1 MERKGASMEYN
12 IYETSKVQLP
22 MVTLRGI
29 WIFPHMVMHFDVGRE
44 NSKESVEKAILAD
57 SKIFLATQIDPLL
70 DKPEPADINK
80 MGVVATV
87 KQTIKLPNGNVR
99 VLVEGE
105 CRARITSYI
114 NTEQYYEVEVEELW
128 PDLDL
133 ADSLNQSTELNAIRR
148 LCLDDITRY
157 IDNRQ
162 EMPKEVLFNL
172 MEIEDAGRFGD
183 LLVSYLN
190 LDLNNYQRVLE
201 ELDYYKRLI
210 LIHEILTEELEIMEY
225 ESEINQKVK
234 SNINQNQKEY
244 YLKEQLQVIK
254 SELGEAGVDI
264 EEDSEEY
271 IEKINALD
279 IDENSKQSLL
289 KEANR
294 LKFLAMGSPE
304 VNVVRTYLDYVLDL
318 PWGKYSEDKIDI
330 GLSRKVLD
338 KDHYGLKDVKERVLE
353 FISVRKLKKD
363 MKGSILCLVGPPG
376 VGKTSIVKS
385 IAESMNRKYVSM
397 RLGGMGDESEIRG
410 HRKTYIGAMPGRIV
424 NSLINAETMNPV
436 LLLDE
441 IDKLSSDYRADP
453 ASALLEVLDPSQNN
467 QFVDRYIE
475 IPIDLSQV
483 MFVTTANSL
492 QTIPRALLDRM
503 EVIQISGYTS
513 EEKFHIARNHL
524 VKKQLQEHGLKSSQ
538 LKVSDAVIHKIINNY
553 TREAGV
559 RNLER
564 EIAKICRKA
573 AMIIVEGK
581 QDSVSVTAKNYIDF
595 LGNEKILDDEI
606 IRKPE
611 VGVVTGLAWTAV
623 GGELL
628 QIEVNAMKGKGKI
641 QLTGSLGDV
650 MKESA
655 MAAISFI
662 RANNDKYKIPKDF
675 QEGLDLHV
683 HVPEGATP
691 KDGPS
696 AGITIATGILSS
708 LTSRKVRQ
716 DVAMTGEVTI
726 RGRVLAIGGL
736 KEKALAANRYG
747 IKEVIIPKNNEKD
760 LEEIPESIRKDMIF
774 HPVSTVDQVFDIALE
789 K

>member
-1 MERKGASMEYN
+1 MEYKF
-12 IYETSKVQLP
+12 YEISKTKLP

-29 WIFPHMVMHFDVGRE
+29 WIFPHMVMHFDVGRDI
-44 NSKESVEKAILAD
+44 SKESVEKAILAD
-57 SKIFLATQIDPLL
+57 SKIFLAAQKDPLIE
-70 DKPEPADINK
+70 KTEPEDIYK
-80 MGVVATV
+80 MGVVATI
-87 KQTIKLPNGNVR
+87 KQTIKLPNGNIR

-105 CRARITSYI
+105 CRAKIVKYISKETSY
-114 NTEQYYEVEVEELW
+114 EVLLEELW
-128 PDLDL
+128 PD
-133 ADSLNQSTELNAIRR
+133 ADMAESLSKNAELNAIKR
-148 LCLDDITRY
+148 LCLDDMNRY
-157 IDNRQ
+157 IESKQ
-162 EMPKEVLFNL
+162 ELPKEIIFNL
-172 MEIEDAGRFGD
+172 MEVEDAGRFAD
-183 LLVSYLN
+183 LLTSYLT
-190 LDLNNYQRVLE
+190 LDLKDYQRVLD

-210 LIHEILTEELEIMEY
+210 MIHEILTQELEIIEY
-225 ESEINQKVK
+225 ENEINLKVK
-234 SNINQNQKEY
+234 TNISQNQREY
-244 YLKEQLQVIK
+244 YLKEQLQVIRN
-254 SELGEAGVDI
+254 ELGETGVDI
-264 EEDSEEY
+264 EEDSDEY
-271 IEKINALD
+271 IDKINALE
-279 IDENSKQSLL
+279 IDEKSKESLL

-294 LKFLAMGSPE
+294 LKFLSMGSPE
-304 VNVVRTYLDYVLDL
+304 VNVVKTYLDYVLDL
-318 PWGKYSEDKIDI
+318 PWGKYTEDKIDVSH
-330 GLSRKVLD
+330 SRQVLD

-424 NSLINAETMNPV
+424 TSMINAESMNPV

-441 IDKLSSDYRADP
+441 IDKVSADYRADP

-492 QTIPRALLDRM
+492 STIPRALLDRM

-513 EEKFHIARNHL
+513 EEKFNIAKNHL
-524 VKKQLQEHGLKSSQ
+524 IKKQIKEHGLKNSQ
-538 LKVSDAVIHKIINNY
+538 LKISDPVVNKIINNY

-573 AMIIVEGK
+573 AMVIVEGK
-581 QDSVSVTAKNYIDF
+581 QKSVNVTINNYTQY
-595 LGNEKILDDEI
+595 LGNEKIQDDEI
-606 IRKPE
+606 LRSPE
-611 VGVVTGLAWTAV
+611 VGVVTGLAWTSV

-641 QLTGSLGDV
+641 HLTGSLGDV

-662 RANNDKYKIPKDF
+662 RANIDKYNIEDDF
-675 QEGLDLHV
+675 QDKTDLHV

-696 AGITIATGILSS
+696 AGITITTGILSS
-708 LTSRKVRQ
+708 LTGRKVKQ
-716 DVAMTGEVTI
+716 DIAMTGEVTI
-726 RGRVLAIGGL
+726 RGRVLPIGGL

-747 IKEVIIPKNNEKD
+747 IKQVIIPKGNEKD
-760 LEEIPESIRKDMIF
+760 LSEIPESVRKDMKF
-774 HPVSTVDQVFDIALE
+774 YPVSNVSEVFDLALE

>member
-1 MERKGASMEYN
+1 MEYKF
-12 IYETSKVQLP
+12 YEISKTQLP

-29 WIFPHMVMHFDVGRE
+29 WIFPHMVMHFDVGRDI
-44 NSKESVEKAILAD
+44 SKESVEKSILAD
-57 SKIFLATQIDPLL
+57 SKIFLSTQKDPLVE
-70 DKPEPADINK
+70 KPEREDINNI
-80 MGVVATV
+80 GVVATI
-87 KQTIKLPNGNVR
+87 KQTIKLPNGNIR

-105 CRARITSYI
+105 CRARITKFI
-114 NTEQYYEVEVEELW
+114 NEEDYYEVKVEELW
-128 PDLDL
+128 PDKDMSK
-133 ADSLNQSTELNAIRR
+133 SLEKNTELNAIKR
-148 LCLDDITRY
+148 LCLDDISKY
-157 IDNRQ
+157 IEIKQ
-162 EMPKEVLFNL
+162 ELPKEIIFNL
-172 MEIEDAGRFGD
+172 MEIEDAGRFAD
-183 LLVSYLN
+183 LLTSYLT
-190 LDLNNYQRVLE
+190 LDLKDYQRVLE

-210 LIHEILTEELEIMEY
+210 LIHEILTQELEIIQY
-225 ESEINQKVK
+225 EKEINLKVK
-234 SNINQNQKEY
+234 HNISENQKEY
-244 YLKEQLQVIK
+244 FLKEQLQVIK
-254 SELGEAGVDI
+254 NELGESGVDI

-271 IEKINALD
+271 IKKIEALD
-279 IDENSKQSLL
+279 IDEKSKESLL

-304 VNVVRTYLDYVLDL
+304 VNVVRSYLDYVLDI
-318 PWGKYSEDKIDI
+318 PWGKYTQDKIDI
-330 GLSRKVLD
+330 SHSREVLN

-410 HRKTYIGAMPGRIV
+410 HRKTYIGSMPGRIV
-424 NSLINAETMNPV
+424 NSLINAESMNPV

-441 IDKLSSDYRADP
+441 IDKVSADYRADP

-492 QTIPRALLDRM
+492 STIPRALLDRM

-513 EEKFHIARNHL
+513 EEKFNIAKNHL
-524 VKKQLQEHGLKSSQ
+524 VKKQIKEHGLKNFQ
-538 LKVSDAVIHKIINNY
+538 LKISDPVIYKIINNY

-573 AMIIVEGK
+573 AMIIVEEK
-581 QDSVSVTAKNYIDF
+581 QKTVSVTINNYTNY
-595 LGNEKILDDEI
+595 LGNEKIMDDEI
-606 IRKPE
+606 IRSPE
-611 VGVVTGLAWTAV
+611 IGVVTGLAWTSV

-641 QLTGSLGDV
+641 HLTGSLGDV

-662 RANNDKYKIPKDF
+662 RSNHEEYDIEKDF
-675 QEGLDLHV
+675 QEKTDLHV

-696 AGITIATGILSS
+696 AGITITTGILSS
-708 LTSRKVRQ
+708 LTGRKVKQ
-716 DVAMTGEVTI
+716 DIAMTGEVTI
-726 RGRVLAIGGL
+726 RGRVLPIGGL

-747 IKEVIIPKNNEKD
+747 IKKVIIPKANEKD
-760 LEEIPESIRKDMIF
+760 LSDIPETIKKDMAF
-774 HPVSTVDQVFDIALE
+774 YPVSKVSEVFDLALE
-789 K
+789 D

>member
-318 PWGKYSEDKIDI
+318 PWGEYSEDKIDI

-538 LKVSDAVIHKIINNY
+538 LKVSDSVIHKIINNY

>member
-1 MERKGASMEYN
+1 MEYKF
-12 IYETSKVQLP
+12 YEISKTQMP

-44 NSKESVEKAILAD
+44 ISKESVEKAILGD
-57 SKIFLATQIDPLL
+57 SRIFLATQMDPLL
-70 DKPEPADINK
+70 ESPEVEDINT
-80 MGVVATV
+80 MGVVATI
-87 KQTIKLPNGNVR
+87 KQTIKLPNGNIR

-105 CRARITSYI
+105 CRAKILRYTK
-114 NTEQYYEVEVEELW
+114 NEGNFEVEIEEYW
-128 PDLDL
+128 PDLDRL
-133 ADSLNQSTELNAIRR
+133 EGLEKNPELNAIKR
-148 LCLDDITRY
+148 LCLDDINKY
-157 IDNRQ
+157 IEGKQD
-162 EMPKEVLFNL
+162 MPKEVIFNL
-172 MEIEDAGRFGD
+172 MEVEDAGRFGD

-190 LDLNNYQRVLE
+190 LELKDYQRVLD

-210 LIHEILTEELEIMEY
+210 LIHEIMTEELEIMEY
-225 ESEINQKVK
+225 ENEINLKVK
-234 SNINQNQKEY
+234 NSINQNQKEY
-244 YLKEQLQVIK
+244 YLKEQLQVIR
-254 SELGEAGVDI
+254 SELGEAGADI

-279 IDENSKQSLL
+279 IDEKSKESLL

-304 VNVVRTYLDYVLDL
+304 VNVVRSYLDYVLDL
-318 PWGKYSEDKIDI
+318 PWGKFTEDKIDVSH
-330 GLSRKVLD
+330 SRKVLD

-424 NSLINAETMNPV
+424 TSLINAESMNPV

-441 IDKLSSDYRADP
+441 IDKVSSDYRADP

-475 IPIDLSQV
+475 VPIDLSQV

-492 QTIPRALLDRM
+492 STIPRALLDRM
-503 EVIQISGYTS
+503 EVIQVSGYTS
-513 EEKFHIARNHL
+513 EEKFNIAKNHL
-524 VKKQLQEHGLKSSQ
+524 VKKQIQEHGLSSSQ
-538 LKVSDAVIHKIINNY
+538 LKISDSVINKIINNY

-564 EIAKICRKA
+564 QIAKICRKA
-573 AMIIVEGK
+573 AMFIVEEK
-581 QDSVSVTAKNYIDF
+581 QKTVSVTIKNYTTF

-606 IRKPE
+606 VRSPE
-611 VGVVTGLAWTAV
+611 VGVVTGLAWTEL

-628 QIEVNAMKGKGKI
+628 QIEVNTMKGKGKI

-662 RANNDKYKIPKDF
+662 RANNAKYGIEDDF
-675 QEGLDLHV
+675 QEKLDLHV

-696 AGITIATGILSS
+696 AGITITTGILSS
-708 LTSRKVRQ
+708 LTGKKVRQ
-716 DVAMTGEVTI
+716 DIAMTGEVTI
-726 RGRVLAIGGL
+726 RGRVLPIGGL

-747 IKEVIIPKNNEKD
+747 IKEVIIPKANEKD
-760 LEEIPESIRKDMIF
+760 LEEIPESIRAGMTF
-774 HPVSTVDQVFDIALE
+774 HPVSSVDQVFELALV

>member
-1 MERKGASMEYN
+1 MEYKF
-12 IYETSKVQLP
+12 YEISKTKLP

-29 WIFPHMVMHFDVGRE
+29 WIFPHMVMHFDVGRDI
-44 NSKESVEKAILAD
+44 SKESVEKAILAD
-57 SKIFLATQIDPLL
+57 SKIFLAAQKDPLIE
-70 DKPEPADINK
+70 KTEPEDIYK
-80 MGVVATV
+80 MGVVATI
-87 KQTIKLPNGNVR
+87 KQTIKLPNGNIR

-105 CRARITSYI
+105 CRAKIVKYISKETSY
-114 NTEQYYEVEVEELW
+114 EVLLEELW
-128 PDLDL
+128 PD
-133 ADSLNQSTELNAIRR
+133 ADMAESLSKNAELNAIKR
-148 LCLDDITRY
+148 LCLDDMNRY
-157 IDNRQ
+157 IESKQ
-162 EMPKEVLFNL
+162 ELPKEIIFNL
-172 MEIEDAGRFGD
+172 MEVEDAGRFAD
-183 LLVSYLN
+183 LLTSYLT
-190 LDLNNYQRVLE
+190 LDLKDYQRVLD

-210 LIHEILTEELEIMEY
+210 MIHEILTQELEIIEY
-225 ESEINQKVK
+225 ENEINLKVK
-234 SNINQNQKEY
+234 TNISQNQREY
-244 YLKEQLQVIK
+244 YLKEQLQVIRN
-254 SELGEAGVDI
+254 ELGETGLDI
-264 EEDSEEY
+264 EEDSDEY
-271 IEKINALD
+271 IDKINALE
-279 IDENSKQSLL
+279 IDEKSKESLL

-294 LKFLAMGSPE
+294 LKFLSMGSPE
-304 VNVVRTYLDYVLDL
+304 VNVVKTYLDYVLDL
-318 PWGKYSEDKIDI
+318 PWDKYTEDKIDVSH
-330 GLSRKVLD
+330 SRQVLD

-424 NSLINAETMNPV
+424 TSMINAESMNPV

-441 IDKLSSDYRADP
+441 IDKVSADYRADP

-492 QTIPRALLDRM
+492 STIPRALLDRM

-513 EEKFHIARNHL
+513 EEKFNIAKNHL
-524 VKKQLQEHGLKSSQ
+524 IKKQIKEHGLKNSQ
-538 LKVSDAVIHKIINNY
+538 LKISDPVVNKIINNY

-573 AMIIVEGK
+573 AMVIVEGK
-581 QDSVSVTAKNYIDF
+581 QKSVNVTINNYTQY
-595 LGNEKILDDEI
+595 LGNEKIQDDEI
-606 IRKPE
+606 LRSPE
-611 VGVVTGLAWTAV
+611 VGVVTGLAWTSV

-641 QLTGSLGDV
+641 HLTGSLGDV

-662 RANNDKYKIPKDF
+662 RANIDKYNIADDF
-675 QEGLDLHV
+675 QDKTDLHV

-696 AGITIATGILSS
+696 AGITITTGILSS
-708 LTSRKVRQ
+708 LTGRKVKQ
-716 DVAMTGEVTI
+716 DIAMTGEVTI
-726 RGRVLAIGGL
+726 RGRVLPIGGL

-747 IKEVIIPKNNEKD
+747 IKQVIIPKGNEKD
-760 LEEIPESIRKDMIF
+760 LSEIPESVRKDMKF
-774 HPVSTVDQVFDIALE
+774 YPVSNVSEVFDLALE

>member
-1 MERKGASMEYN
+1 MEYN

-318 PWGKYSEDKIDI
+318 PWGEYSEDKIDI

-538 LKVSDAVIHKIINNY
+538 LKVSDSVIHKIINNY

>member
-1 MERKGASMEYN
+1 MEYKF
-12 IYETSKVQLP
+12 YEISKTKLP

-29 WIFPHMVMHFDVGRE
+29 WIFPHMVMHFDVGRDI
-44 NSKESVEKAILAD
+44 SKESVEKAILAD
-57 SKIFLATQIDPLL
+57 SKIFLAAQKDPMIE
-70 DKPEPADINK
+70 KTEPEDIYK
-80 MGVVATV
+80 MGVVATI
-87 KQTIKLPNGNVR
+87 KQTIKLPNGNIR

-105 CRARITSYI
+105 CRAKIVKYISKETSY
-114 NTEQYYEVEVEELW
+114 EVLLEELW
-128 PDLDL
+128 PD
-133 ADSLNQSTELNAIRR
+133 ADMAESLSKNAELNAIKR
-148 LCLDDITRY
+148 LCLDDMNRY
-157 IDNRQ
+157 IESKQ
-162 EMPKEVLFNL
+162 ELPKEIIFNL
-172 MEIEDAGRFGD
+172 MEVEDAGRFAD
-183 LLVSYLN
+183 LLTSYLT
-190 LDLNNYQRVLE
+190 LDLKDYQRVLD

-210 LIHEILTEELEIMEY
+210 MIHEILTQELEIIEY
-225 ESEINQKVK
+225 ENEINLKVK
-234 SNINQNQKEY
+234 TNISQNQREY
-244 YLKEQLQVIK
+244 YLKEQLQVIRN
-254 SELGEAGVDI
+254 ELGETGVDI
-264 EEDSEEY
+264 EEDSDEY
-271 IEKINALD
+271 IDKINALE
-279 IDENSKQSLL
+279 IDEKSKESLL

-294 LKFLAMGSPE
+294 LKFLSMGSPE
-304 VNVVRTYLDYVLDL
+304 VNVVKTYLDYVLDL
-318 PWGKYSEDKIDI
+318 PWGKYTEDKIDVSH
-330 GLSRKVLD
+330 SRQVLD

-424 NSLINAETMNPV
+424 TSMINAESMNPV

-441 IDKLSSDYRADP
+441 IDKVSADYRADP

-492 QTIPRALLDRM
+492 STIPRALLDRM

-513 EEKFHIARNHL
+513 EEKFNIAKNHL
-524 VKKQLQEHGLKSSQ
+524 IKKQIKEHGLKNSQ
-538 LKVSDAVIHKIINNY
+538 LKISDPVVNKIINNY

-573 AMIIVEGK
+573 AMVIVEGK
-581 QDSVSVTAKNYIDF
+581 QKSVNVTINNYTQY
-595 LGNEKILDDEI
+595 LGNEKIQDDEI
-606 IRKPE
+606 LRSPE
-611 VGVVTGLAWTAV
+611 VGVVTGLAWTSV

-641 QLTGSLGDV
+641 HLTGSLGDV

-662 RANNDKYKIPKDF
+662 RANIDKYNIADDF
-675 QEGLDLHV
+675 QDKTDLHV

-696 AGITIATGILSS
+696 AGITITTGILSS
-708 LTSRKVRQ
+708 LTGREVKQ
-716 DVAMTGEVTI
+716 DIAMTGEVTI
-726 RGRVLAIGGL
+726 RGRVLPIGGL

-747 IKEVIIPKNNEKD
+747 IKQVIIPKGNEKD
-760 LEEIPESIRKDMIF
+760 LSEIPESVRKDMKF
-774 HPVSTVDQVFDIALE
+774 YPVSNVSEVFDLALE

>member
-1 MERKGASMEYN
+1 MEYKF
-12 IYETSKVQLP
+12 YEVSKTQLP

-29 WIFPHMVMHFDVGRE
+29 WIFPHMVMHFDVGRDI
-44 NSKESVEKAILAD
+44 SKESVEKAILAD
-57 SKIFLATQIDPLL
+57 SKIFLASQKDPLIESPT
-70 DKPEPADINK
+70 PEDINE
-80 MGVVATV
+80 MGVVATI
-87 KQTIKLPNGNVR
+87 KQTIKLPNGNIR
-99 VLVEGE
+99 VLVEGD
-105 CRARITSYI
+105 CRARILKYT
-114 NTEQYYEVEVEELW
+114 NTQGYFEVSIEELW
-128 PDLDL
+128 PDSDMEEAL
-133 ADSLNQSTELNAIRR
+133 ANNTELNAIKR
-148 LCLDDITRY
+148 LCLDDMNKY

-162 EMPKEVLFNL
+162 DMPKEITFNL
-172 MEIEDAGRFGD
+172 MEVEDPGRFAD
-183 LLVSYLN
+183 LLTSYLS
-190 LDLNNYQRVLE
+190 LSLKDYQRVLD

-210 LIHEILTEELEIMEY
+210 LIHEILSQELEIMAY
-225 ESEINQKVK
+225 ENEINQKVK
-234 SNINQNQKEY
+234 SNINQNQREF
-244 YLKEQLQVIK
+244 YLKEQLQVIR
-254 SELGEAGVDI
+254 SELGEKGADV
-264 EEDSEEY
+264 EEDGQEY
-271 IEKINALD
+271 IDKIQALD
-279 IDENSKQSLL
+279 IDEKSKEVLL

-304 VNVVRTYLDYVLDL
+304 INVVRTYLDYVLDL
-318 PWGKYSEDKIDI
+318 PWGKYTEDRIDV
-330 GLSRKVLD
+330 GHSRNILD
-338 KDHYGLKDVKERVLE
+338 RDHYGLKDVKERVLE

-385 IAESMNRKYVSM
+385 IAESMNRKYISM
-397 RLGGMGDESEIRG
+397 RLGGMGDEAEIRG

-424 NSLINAETMNPV
+424 TSLISAETMNPV

-441 IDKLSSDYRADP
+441 IDKVSSDYRADP

-492 QTIPRALLDRM
+492 STIPRALLDRM
-503 EVIQISGYTS
+503 EVIDISGYTGV
-513 EEKFHIARNHL
+513 EKFNIAKNHL
-524 VKKQLQEHGLKSSQ
+524 LKKQLLEHGLKSSQ
-538 LKVSDAVIHKIINNY
+538 LKISDSVIKKIINNY

-564 EIAKICRKA
+564 QIAKICRKA
-573 AMIIVEGK
+573 AMILVEGK
-581 QDSVSVTAKNYIDF
+581 KKSVSVTINNYRDF
-595 LGNEKILDDEI
+595 LGNEKIQDDDLV
-606 IRKPE
+606 RSPE

-623 GGELL
+623 GGEIL
-628 QIEVNAMKGKGKI
+628 QIEVNAMKGKGKV

-662 RANNDKYKIPKDF
+662 RANADKYDLNADF
-675 QEGLDLHV
+675 QDKTDLHV

-696 AGITIATGILSS
+696 AGITITSGILSA
-708 LTSRKVRQ
+708 LTARKVRQ
-716 DVAMTGEVTI
+716 DIAMTGEVTI
-726 RGRVLAIGGL
+726 RGRVLPIGGL

-747 IKEVIIPKNNEKD
+747 IKNVIIPKGNEKD
-760 LEEIPESIRKDMIF
+760 LEEIPESVRKDMTF
-774 HPVSTVDQVFDIALE
+774 YPVSNVSQVFDLVLE

>member
-1 MERKGASMEYN
+1 MEKIY
-12 IYETSKVQLP
+12 YETSKVTLP

-44 NSKESVEKAILAD
+44 KSKAAVEASIVRD
-57 SKIFLATQIDPLL
+57 SRIFLSTQKDPMVENP
-70 DKPEPADINK
+70 DQDDVNTT
-80 MGVVATV
+80 GVVATI
-87 KQTIKLPNGNVR
+87 KQTIKLPNGNIR

-105 CRARITSYI
+105 TRAKI
-114 NTEQYYEVEVEELW
+114 NKYLDTENFYEVELNELW
-128 PDLDL
+128 PINEGQ
-133 ADSLNQSTELNAIRR
+133 NQSVEIDAIRR
-148 LCLDDITRY
+148 LCLDDITKY
-157 IDNRQ
+157 IEFKGD
-162 EMPKEVLFNL
+162 MPKEIIFNL
-172 MEIEDAGRFGD
+172 MEIEDPGRFAD
-183 LLVSYLN
+183 LLVSYLV
-190 LDLNNYQRVLE
+190 LDLEDYQRVLE

-210 LIHEILTEELEIMEY
+210 LIHEILTKELEIIYVEN
-225 ESEINQKVK
+225 EINKKVK
-234 SNINQNQKEY
+234 SNIHRTQKEY

-254 SELGEAGVDI
+254 SELGEGAETDEGMDQ
-264 EEDSEEY
+264 Y
-271 IEKINALD
+271 LEKIEALP
-279 IDENSKQSLL
+279 ISEKSKEHLR

-294 LKFLAMGSPE
+294 LAFVGQGSPE
-304 VNVVRTYLDYVLDL
+304 VNVIRTYLDTVLDL

-330 GLSRKVLD
+330 EHSREVLD

-353 FISVRKLKKD
+353 FISVRKLKTD

-385 IAESMNRKYVSM
+385 VAESMNRNYVSM

-424 NSLINAETMNPV
+424 NSLINAESMNPV

-441 IDKLSSDYRADP
+441 IDKVSSDYRADP
-453 ASALLEVLDPSQNN
+453 ASALLEVLDPNQNN
-467 QFVDRYIE
+467 QFLDRYLE
-475 IPIDLSQV
+475 IPLDLSQV
-483 MFVTTANSL
+483 MFVTTANSTS
-492 QTIPRALLDRM
+492 TIPRALLDRM
-503 EVIQISGYTS
+503 EVIRISGYTS
-513 EEKFHIARNHL
+513 EEKFNIAKKHL
-524 VKKQLQEHGLKSSQ
+524 IKKQIEEHGLKASQ
-538 LKVSDAVIHKIINNY
+538 LKIADTVIIKLINNY

-564 EIAKICRKA
+564 QISKICRKA
-573 AMIIVEGK
+573 AMIIVEKGQK
-581 QDSVSVTAKNYIDF
+581 SISVSSKNYKDF
-595 LGNEKILDDEI
+595 LGNELVMDDEI
-606 IRKPE
+606 IRDPE
-611 VGVVTGLAWTAV
+611 IGVVTGLAWTEV

-628 QIEVNAMKGKGKI
+628 QIEVNKMKGKGKI

-662 RANNDKYKIPKDF
+662 RSNYEKYKVEEDF
-675 QEGLDLHV
+675 NEKYDIHV

-696 AGITIATGILSS
+696 AGITMTTAILST
-708 LTSRKVRQ
+708 LINKKVRQ

-747 IKEVIIPKNNEKD
+747 IKNVIIPKANERD
-760 LEEIPESIRKDMIF
+760 LEDIPESIRKDMKF
-774 HPVSTVDQVFDIALE
+774 YPVSSMDEVLKIALTN
-789 K
+789 

>member
-1 MERKGASMEYN
+1 MEKIY
-12 IYETSKVQLP
+12 YETSKVTLP

-44 NSKESVEKAILAD
+44 KSKAAVEASIVRD
-57 SKIFLATQIDPLL
+57 SRIFLSTQKDPMVENP
-70 DKPEPADINK
+70 DQDDVNTT
-80 MGVVATV
+80 GVVATI
-87 KQTIKLPNGNVR
+87 KQTIKLPNGNIR

-105 CRARITSYI
+105 TRAKI
-114 NTEQYYEVEVEELW
+114 NKYLDTENFYEVELNELW
-128 PDLDL
+128 PI
-133 ADSLNQSTELNAIRR
+133 NEGQSQSVEIDAIRR
-148 LCLDDITRY
+148 LCLDDITKY
-157 IDNRQ
+157 IEFKGD
-162 EMPKEVLFNL
+162 MPKEIIFNL
-172 MEIEDAGRFGD
+172 MEIEDPGRFAD
-183 LLVSYLN
+183 LLVSYLV
-190 LDLNNYQRVLE
+190 LDLEDYQRVLE

-210 LIHEILTEELEIMEY
+210 LIHEILTKELEIIYVEN
-225 ESEINQKVK
+225 EINKKVK
-234 SNINQNQKEY
+234 SNINRTQKEY

-254 SELGEAGVDI
+254 SELGEGAETDEGMDQ
-264 EEDSEEY
+264 Y
-271 IEKINALD
+271 LEKIEALP
-279 IDENSKQSLL
+279 ISEKSKEHLR

-294 LKFLAMGSPE
+294 LAFVGQGSPE
-304 VNVVRTYLDYVLDL
+304 VNVIRTYLDTVLDL

-330 GLSRKVLD
+330 EHSREVLE

-353 FISVRKLKKD
+353 FISVRKLKTD

-385 IAESMNRKYVSM
+385 VAESMNRNYVSM

-424 NSLINAETMNPV
+424 NSLINAESMNPV

-441 IDKLSSDYRADP
+441 IDKVSSDYRADP
-453 ASALLEVLDPSQNN
+453 ASALLEVLDPNQNN
-467 QFVDRYIE
+467 QFLDRYLE
-475 IPIDLSQV
+475 IPLDLSQV
-483 MFVTTANSL
+483 MFVTTANSTS
-492 QTIPRALLDRM
+492 TIPRALLDRM
-503 EVIQISGYTS
+503 EVIRISGYTS
-513 EEKFHIARNHL
+513 EEKFNIAKKHL
-524 VKKQLQEHGLKSSQ
+524 IKKQIEEHGLKASL
-538 LKVSDAVIHKIINNY
+538 LKIADTVIIKLINNY

-564 EIAKICRKA
+564 QISKICRKA
-573 AMIIVEGK
+573 AMIIVEKGQK
-581 QDSVSVTAKNYIDF
+581 SISVSSKNYKDF
-595 LGNEKILDDEI
+595 LGNELVMDDEI
-606 IRKPE
+606 IRDPE
-611 VGVVTGLAWTAV
+611 IGVVTGLAWTEV

-628 QIEVNAMKGKGKI
+628 QIEVNKMKGKGKI

-662 RANNDKYKIPKDF
+662 RSNYEKYKVEEDF
-675 QEGLDLHV
+675 NEKYDIHV

-696 AGITIATGILSS
+696 AGITMTTAILST
-708 LTSRKVRQ
+708 LINKKVRQ

-747 IKEVIIPKNNEKD
+747 IKNVIIPKANERD
-760 LEEIPESIRKDMIF
+760 LEDIPESIRKDMKF
-774 HPVSTVDQVFDIALE
+774 YPVSSMDEVLKIALT

>member
-1 MERKGASMEYN
+1 MEYKF
-12 IYETSKVQLP
+12 YETSKTKLP

-44 NSKESVEKAILAD
+44 ISKESVEKAILAD
-57 SKIFLATQIDPLL
+57 SKIFLATQKDPLIE
-70 DKPEPADINK
+70 KPQPDEINQ
-80 MGVVATV
+80 MGVVATI
-87 KQTIKLPNGNVR
+87 KQTIKLPNGNIR

-105 CRARITSYI
+105 CRARIIKFTDEKS
-114 NTEQYYEVEVEELW
+114 NYEVLIEELW
-128 PDLDL
+128 PDQDISE
-133 ADSLNQSTELNAIRR
+133 SLSNNPEINAIKR
-148 LCLDDITRY
+148 LCLDDINKY
-157 IDNRQ
+157 IESKQ
-162 EMPKEVLFNL
+162 EMPKEIIFNL
-172 MEIEDAGRFGD
+172 MEVDDAGRFAD
-183 LLVSYLN
+183 LLTSYIT
-190 LDLNNYQRVLE
+190 LDLDDYQKVLD
-201 ELDYYKRLI
+201 ELDYYRRLI
-210 LIHEILTEELEIMEY
+210 LIHEILTKELEIIEY
-225 ESEINQKVK
+225 ENEINLKVK
-234 SNINQNQKEY
+234 SNINKNQREY

-254 SELGEAGVDI
+254 SELGEAGMDV

-271 IEKINALD
+271 IQKIKSLK
-279 IDENSKQSLL
+279 IDEKSKDNLI

-318 PWGKYSEDKIDI
+318 PWGKYTEDKIDI
-330 GLSRKVLD
+330 AHSRDVLN

-376 VGKTSIVKS
+376 VGKTSVVKS

-424 NSLINAETMNPV
+424 TSLINAESMNPV

-441 IDKLSSDYRADP
+441 IDKVSADYRADP

-475 IPIDLSQV
+475 VPIDLSQV

-492 QTIPRALLDRM
+492 STIPRALLDRM

-513 EEKFHIARNHL
+513 EEKFNIAKNHL
-524 VKKQLQEHGLKSSQ
+524 IKKQIKEHGLKNSQ
-538 LKVSDAVIHKIINNY
+538 LKISDSTIYKIINNY

-573 AMIIVEGK
+573 AMVIVEGK
-581 QDSVSVTAKNYIDF
+581 QKSISVTINNYTQY
-595 LGNEKILDDEI
+595 LGNEKIQDDEI
-606 IRKPE
+606 VREPE
-611 VGVVTGLAWTAV
+611 IGVVTGLAWTEV

-641 QLTGSLGDV
+641 HLTGSLGDV

-655 MAAISFI
+655 IAAISFI
-662 RANNDKYKIPKDF
+662 RSKKEEYNIADDF
-675 QEGLDLHV
+675 QENTDLHV

-696 AGITIATGILSS
+696 AGITITTGILSS
-708 LTSRKVRQ
+708 LTGRKVKQ
-716 DVAMTGEVTI
+716 DIAMTGEVTI
-726 RGRVLAIGGL
+726 RGRVLPIGGL

-747 IKEVIIPKNNEKD
+747 IKKVIIPKGNEKD
-760 LEEIPESIRKDMIF
+760 LDDIPESIRKDMTF
-774 HPVSTVDQVFDIALE
+774 YTVTNVGEVFDLALE
-789 K
+789 E